1 MTCDDFPFDLYYVE
15 LYDRM
20 KQVRAVVR
28 RCLADYT
35 LEDKYR
41 CALLEIERILAE
53 VVNDARIKS
62 LVKRLKE
69 YYRDFQKL
77 RQALESQ
84 GSRAEVE
91 ARVKRYMNLF
101 KRRGRRDVRYLK
113 VVGQIESVWEGLFH
127 CYDDSKIPRTNND
140 LENFVKR
147 LRGLWRRIT
156 GCNVMDEWILYHAPD
171 AVYLFNF
178 LDGHLEAL
186 GIEVTLKEA
195 MVCVGRETYTAVL
208 REREVRKA
216 GDRFRRRMNRNPKE
230 TLKKIIEENKK
241 LHHRSEN

>member
-1 MTCDDFPFDLYYVE
+1 MSCDDFPFDLYYVE

-20 KQVRAVVR
+20 KQVRTVVR

-35 LEDKYR
+35 LEDEYR

-62 LVKRLKE
+62 LVKRLKD

-101 KRRGRRDVRYLK
+101 NPFFAD
-113 VVGQIESVWEGLFH
+113 
-127 CYDDSKIPRTNND
+127 
-140 LENFVKR
+140 
-147 LRGLWRRIT
+147 
-156 GCNVMDEWILYHAPD
+156 
-171 AVYLFNF
+171 
-178 LDGHLEAL
+178 L
-186 GIEVTLKEA
+186 GIL
-195 MVCVGRETYTAVL
+195 
-208 REREVRKA
+208 
-216 GDRFRRRMNRNPKE
+216 
-230 TLKKIIEENKK
+230 
-241 LHHRSEN
+241 